1 MGNVALVKKLQSSL
15 TLQWVAKP
23 SRGFLPPILITLQL
37 HNVHQ
42 LLIKTKTT
50 THRFPT
56 LQLPLTWRWNRRPTW
71 RQPWERTLCSGVK
84 LQVTIFF
91 GREYSFISCSI
102 FWERIFIWC
111 RRHILNGRESQTR
124 ENVRVLSCHL
134 EKLQVED
141 DPNILQ
147 KNATKSETK
156 TLCLA
161 SYSWSVILGTNSTGF
176 CLNLSIIWISN
187 LQRFLWHV

>member
-1 MGNVALVKKLQSSL
+1 M
-15 TLQWVAKP
+15 
-23 SRGFLPPILITLQL
+23 
-37 HNVHQ
+37 
-42 LLIKTKTT
+42 LIKTTT
-50 THRFPT
+50 NTHRFPT
-56 LQLPLTWRWNRRPTW
+56 LQLPLTWRWNHRPTW
-71 RQPWERTLCSGVK
+71 RQQWERTLCSGVK

-91 GREYSFISCSI
+91 GREYSYISCSI

-111 RRHILNGRESQTR
+111 RRHILNGRGSQTR
-124 ENVRVLSCHL
+124 ENVRVVSCHQ

-141 DPNILQ
+141 DPNMLQ

-161 SYSWSVILGTNSTGF
+161 SHSWCVILGTNSTGF
-176 CLNLSIIWISN
+176 YLNLSIIWISN